1 MAGPSYT
8 HSQLRE
14 LWVLAGGTDATADT
28 AAAIAQAESGGCQY
42 AKHGPK
48 DDRPVK
54 ACVFTFSTLENSY
67 GLWQVNRNAHP
78 QYSAA
83 SLYTEL
89 GNAKAAVEISSGGT
103 NFQPWTTYV
112 NGAYKR
118 FLQAGG
124 TPTAQPG
131 QTAEPVV
138 GAVTPR
144 ITDGWQA
151 FSLSLA
157 RDLPTGI
164 RRAHAVRAA
173 AVAKIKARSRV
184 TPHGR

>member
-8 HSQLRE
+8 HTQLRE

-42 AKHGPK
+42 AKHGPR

-89 GNAKAAVEISSGGT
+89 GNAKAAVEISGGGT
-103 NFQPWTTYV
+103 NFRPWTTYV
-112 NGAYKR
+112 NGAYKS
-118 FLQAGG
+118 FLGAGG

-131 QTAEPVV
+131 SVAPPTFASVATDSLRGYADLRNSLGRHLPIQLERSRKT
-138 GAVTPR
+138 GLVTM
-144 ITDGWQA
+144 Q
-151 FSLSLA
+151 LLA
-157 RDLPTGI
+157 R
-164 RRAHAVRAA
+164 RH
-173 AVAKIKARSRV
+173 RV
-184 TPHGR
+184 KR

>member
-1 MAGPSYT
+1 
-8 HSQLRE
+8 

-42 AKHGPK
+42 AKHGPR

-54 ACVFTFSTLENSY
+54 ACTYTFSTGENSY
-67 GLWQVNRNAHP
+67 GLWQVNRDAHP

-89 GNAKAAVEISSGGT
+89 GNAKAAVEIASGGA
-103 NFQPWTTYV
+103 NFRPWTTYV

-131 QTAEPVV
+131 IVTTPDVPVQPLLAMHGWHELTKALAYSV
-138 GAVTPR
+138 PQAL
-144 ITDGWQA
+144 TDSQKLRASALRALGQA
-151 FSLSLA
+151 
-157 RDLPTGI
+157 RTI
-164 RRAHAVRAA
+164 
-173 AVAKIKARSRV
+173 
-184 TPHGR
+184 GRNG